1 MLRFHPYAK
10 IRNMKTEYVVNLQ
23 WDSDAA
29 VWVATSE
36 DVPGLVLESGSLDA
50 LAERLRSAV
59 PELLALN
66 GTDAAEAFVCLR
78 AERRESVFA

>member
-1 MLRFHPYAK
+1 ME
-10 IRNMKTEYVVNLQ
+10 IMKSEYVINLE
-23 WDSDAA
+23 WDDEAA

-66 GTDAAEAFVCLR
+66 GEKASETFVRLR
-78 AERRESVFA
+78 AERRERVFA

>member
-1 MLRFHPYAK
+1 MG
-10 IRNMKTEYVVNLQ
+10 NMKTEYVVNLE
-23 WDSDAA
+23 WDNDAA

-66 GTDAAEAFVCLR
+66 GTDATEAFVRLR

>member
-1 MLRFHPYAK
+1 MGT
-10 IRNMKTEYVVNLQ
+10 MKTEYVVNLE
-23 WDSDAA
+23 WDNDAA

-59 PELLALN
+59 PELLTLN
-66 GTDAAEAFVCLR
+66 GADATEVFVRLR